1 MKIAYFDTFSGISG
15 DMTLGAFVDAGL
27 RIDHLTSELGKLNL
41 RGFELSARH
50 LTRSDVSCTKVDV
63 TVSGAQ
69 SHHRHLRGIE
79 EVIDGSD
86 LSQRVKEQSRK
97 IFQIIGQAEAKI
109 HNVPIEQVQFHEV
122 GALDSIVDIVGTAIC
137 LEYFGVEAVY
147 SSAVRLGSGG
157 SVKTAHGNLPLPSP
171 ATVEVLSGYPVV
183 LTDIPH
189 ELTTP
194 TGAGIIKALS
204 RGTLTQEQLRIDRV
218 GYGAGE
224 KTIETVA
231 NFLRILI
238 GELDWRYQEDEV
250 VIVETNIDDMNP
262 EFYPFVIEQLLN
274 NGAHDAYLVPI
285 IMKKGRP
292 GVLLSAMA
300 GRKNLDDVL
309 KVLFSQTTTL
319 GVRIQQT
326 ERRKLPRV
334 QKEIQTSL
342 GIVKVKS
349 ILVDGQEKLI
359 PEFEECKRV
368 ASEKNLS
375 LIEVYQK
382 IEREIRK

>member
-27 RIDHLTSELGKLNL
+27 RIDHLASELGKLNL
-41 RGFELSARH
+41 RGFEVSARH
-50 LTRSDVSCTKVDV
+50 LTRSGVSCTKVDV
-63 TVSGAQ
+63 TISGAQ

-79 EVIDGSD
+79 EVINGSD
-86 LSQRVKEQSRK
+86 LSQQVKEQSKK
-97 IFQIIGQAEAKI
+97 IFQVIGQAEAKI
-109 HNVPIEQVQFHEV
+109 HNMPIEQVHFHEV

-137 LEYFGVEAVY
+137 LEYFGIEAVY

-171 ATVEVLSGYPVV
+171 ATVQVLSGYPVV
-183 LTDIPH
+183 LTEIPH

-204 RGTLTQEQLRIDRV
+204 RGTLTLERLRIDRV

-238 GELDWRYQEDEV
+238 GELHWMYQEDEV

-262 EFYPFVIEQLLN
+262 EFYPFVIEQLLS

-285 IMKKGRP
+285 VMKKGRP

-309 KVLFSQTTTL
+309 KVLFGQTTTL

-334 QKEIQTSL
+334 LKEIQTSL

-359 PEFEECKRV
+359 PEFEECRRV

-382 IEREIRK
+382 IESEIRK

>member
-1 MKIAYFDTFSGISG
+1 
-15 DMTLGAFVDAGL
+15 
-27 RIDHLTSELGKLNL
+27 
-41 RGFELSARH
+41 
-50 LTRSDVSCTKVDV
+50 
-63 TVSGAQ
+63 
-69 SHHRHLRGIE
+69 
-79 EVIDGSD
+79 
-86 LSQRVKEQSRK
+86 
-97 IFQIIGQAEAKI
+97 
-109 HNVPIEQVQFHEV
+109 
-122 GALDSIVDIVGTAIC
+122 
-137 LEYFGVEAVY
+137 
-147 SSAVRLGSGG
+147 
-157 SVKTAHGNLPLPSP
+157 
-171 ATVEVLSGYPVV
+171 
-183 LTDIPH
+183 
-189 ELTTP
+189 
-194 TGAGIIKALS
+194 
-204 RGTLTQEQLRIDRV
+204 
-218 GYGAGE
+218 
-224 KTIETVA
+224 
-231 NFLRILI
+231 
-238 GELDWRYQEDEV
+238 
-250 VIVETNIDDMNP
+250 
-262 EFYPFVIEQLLN
+262 
-274 NGAHDAYLVPI
+274 I

-300 GRKNLDDVL
+300 ARKNLDDVL